1 MAFCHKISFFWK
13 ITVYQNFSLMVN
25 KKAITQNLSF
35 LCQLR
40 LHNISPT
47 FSHLSFIWGIS
58 RRDSLVVIKY
68 AFKIMSGLN
77 IFSEIYE
84 NLFNSLM
91 TDVLIDDPFDFKS
104 KLGTS
109 VMKELNNLV
118 VLKKFLQTVVGLDV
132 VQVLWYLQSW
142 T

>member
-1 MAFCHKISFFWK
+1 
-13 ITVYQNFSLMVN
+13 
-25 KKAITQNLSF
+25 
-35 LCQLR
+35 
-40 LHNISPT
+40 
-47 FSHLSFIWGIS
+47 
-58 RRDSLVVIKY
+58 
-68 AFKIMSGLN
+68 MSGLN

-91 TDVLIDDPFDFKS
+91 TDVLIDDSFDFKS

-132 VQVLWYLQSW
+132 VQVL
-142 T
+142 

>member
-1 MAFCHKISFFWK
+1 
-13 ITVYQNFSLMVN
+13 
-25 KKAITQNLSF
+25 
-35 LCQLR
+35 
-40 LHNISPT
+40 
-47 FSHLSFIWGIS
+47 
-58 RRDSLVVIKY
+58 
-68 AFKIMSGLN
+68 MSGLN

-91 TDVLIDDPFDFKS
+91 TDVLIDDSFDFKS

-132 VQVLWYLQSW
+132 AQVL
-142 T
+142 

>member
-1 MAFCHKISFFWK
+1 
-13 ITVYQNFSLMVN
+13 
-25 KKAITQNLSF
+25 
-35 LCQLR
+35 
-40 LHNISPT
+40 
-47 FSHLSFIWGIS
+47 
-58 RRDSLVVIKY
+58 
-68 AFKIMSGLN
+68 MSGLN

-91 TDVLIDDPFDFKS
+91 TDVLIDDSFDFKS

-118 VLKKFLQTVVGLDV
+118 VLKKFLQAVVGLDV

>member
-1 MAFCHKISFFWK
+1 
-13 ITVYQNFSLMVN
+13 
-25 KKAITQNLSF
+25 
-35 LCQLR
+35 
-40 LHNISPT
+40 
-47 FSHLSFIWGIS
+47 
-58 RRDSLVVIKY
+58 
-68 AFKIMSGLN
+68 MSGLN

-132 VQVLWYLQSW
+132 AQVL
-142 T
+142 